1 MVTAMIIWNFL
12 LFVLFVLSAFK
23 WAYDDDPTTAVIATL
38 VAIGAFLTAMTLADA
53 LK

>member
-12 LFVLFVLSAFK
+12 LLVLFVLSAFK

-38 VAIGAFLTAMTLADA
+38 VAIGAFLTVMTLSSVI
-53 LK
+53 K